1 MEPFGWSLWV
11 WFRNNPA
18 AQVAAGIGA
27 AWIAFR
33 IWLASKVKRERRE
46 AAEDAREEV
55 IEQIEEQTDEAIERV
70 EADRER
76 VADLNDAELRKLAAA
91 SPNNRGRLQNPEAD

>member
-1 MEPFGWSLWV
+1 MEPFGWGLWV

-33 IWLASKVKRERRE
+33 IWLATKVRAVRKDEQQKIEIKAQE
-46 AAEDAREEV
+46 ASRKVIDKAKDKTSETIRKAEDARADIPRGTPSGELP
-55 IEQIEEQTDEAIERV
+55 ERV
-70 EADRER
+70 Q
-76 VADLNDAELRKLAAA
+76 DALF
-91 SPNNRGRLQNPEAD
+91 DD